1 MGGFRNK
8 DLATMAGKMSSREG
22 IPNKTTNEVRKA
34 FKQLVE
40 ANMPQMQSDLDAL
53 TPRDR
58 LRFIID
64 LSKLILPQLQSISI
78 DDLREKEV
86 HGFNG
91 FNVLTI
97 NIKDNSD
104 ESNDSDDSNSGN

>member
-1 MGGFRNK
+1 MGFRNRE
-8 DLATMAGKMSSREG
+8 LASMAGKMSSREG
-22 IPNKTTNEVRKA
+22 VPNRATQQVRKA
-34 FKQLVE
+34 FQLLIDDNLE
-40 ANMPQMQSDLDAL
+40 QMQSDLDAL

-64 LSKLILPQLQSISI
+64 LSKFILPQLQSISV

-86 HGFNG
+86 QG

-104 ESNDSDDSNSGN
+104 ESNDRDDSNSGN